1 MVAENAPSK
10 SFGDLTHGAKDVTVT
25 RMAKTKKFCAE
36 QSEFF
41 PEIVRAE
48 QTKKLTNAI
57 VRILS
62 NPRWIG
68 AYDVQIGVLDSI
80 SAHVSKLKASADF
93 AAQQVETG
101 SANGVVPQ

>member
-1 MVAENAPSK
+1 M
-10 SFGDLTHGAKDVTVT
+10 
-25 RMAKTKKFCAE
+25 
-36 QSEFF
+36 
-41 PEIVRAE
+41 
-48 QTKKLTNAI
+48 
-57 VRILS
+57 
-62 NPRWIG
+62 G